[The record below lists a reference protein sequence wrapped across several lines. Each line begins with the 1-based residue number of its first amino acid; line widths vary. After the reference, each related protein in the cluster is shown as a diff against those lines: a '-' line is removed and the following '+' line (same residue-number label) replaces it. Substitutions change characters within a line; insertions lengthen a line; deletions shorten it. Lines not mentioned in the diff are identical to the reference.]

1 MFAEHGFRV
10 LGVTILLIIATTY
23 VVLTMLSD
31 FPELAHLILTKIL
44 LNTACYYPSFYRQ
57 GNCGPE
63 VLST

>member
-44 LNTACYYPSFYRQ
+44 LNTALL
-57 GNCGPE
+57 
-63 VLST
+63 LSLILQTRKLWP